1 MLDTCGSVCSDQA
14 RPKISIDFCTG
25 PLTSPEDSGSKN
37 VTIVPALAGSSAN
50 WTQSTEKLEI
60 TLGEDFQNNT
70 VYVVEYEVTNPKEW
84 GSRGA
89 CVSVDRVQRGD
100 LLLKAA
106 LMGDISVLTPRID
119 YATSQLIATTSA
131 TTCGSSC
138 GLRVLTATLFTNFP
152 LLVRCSPRITV
163 AGLSTLSSTA
173 SNSELPL
180 NAGAA
185 VDETGFRP
193 ANSSQWDK
201 SAGTLVVALVNP
213 ANILTLNSLNMFKT
227 NFTFQL
233 KNPQDVNMADTRYE
247 MSIFF
252 ADSKVDA
259 VAKKS
264 AAACK
269 RPMFVQTSNITVT
282 ATVVDSAGVGI
293 VSDSSGL
300 PTNKAYPCVSNNRM
314 QIVLKPDIDIEICDG
329 SCDMVAITGLTGMTV
344 ANIATALTSSP
355 DVISRDST
363 DGPTFDNAT
372 GTLTFKLT
380 AKLSAN
386 TNYIVWLLV
395 TNSHKIQAAPRLGI
409 TISCHSVFVG
419 MPAGM
424 EIIHAFRADVAHV
437 LPCVGHSTN
446 SPGALNRVSLQLHL
460 SGPLVHAC
468 TPKIMIEGLNGAQS
482 CGAGAQATVLKKD
495 TASTNSDMFLFDQV
509 AVGGP
514 LRQGSVQQLTLA
526 TSADVG
532 AGDYTL
538 FFNVSNACSKQQGS
552 SAISAWVVYSADSG
566 TASTPA
572 EQALARS
579 HRMALSV
586 CQNAPLSPAANAK
599 PLRTHAPSLI
609 ITALTSSSA
618 DAGAANSISVEFM
631 ANFALKPGMSMVI
644 QGLVDVTGQPMV
656 TAGNIVAQLDSV
668 KGVLTLTATAAV
680 AESTTATTWSVTT
693 KNKPAG
699 SGAVRILLSMTG
711 YSCGCAGTAQGNA
724 VSTIGPFEPAAG
736 FDFMNSSFIRTGGYD
751 LDADGIWS
759 ESEFTAFATDSG
771 NGGVPF
777 NTVDTDGDGVLNK
790 TEYEAAVAPGGG
802 GGLTAP
808 NVTDGDTGVCSVDC
822 TDFVPSFGVILT
834 LDIVCSTV
842 AYSEDPKAVLNE
854 MVGCTSPCTSTYV
867 KTGTNY
873 KWTFSSSPIRCAFIN
888 PA

>member
-1 MLDTCGSVCSDQA
+1 VCSDQA

-60 TLGEDFQNNT
+60 TLGEDLQNNT
-70 VYVVEYEVTNPKEW
+70 EYVVEYEVTNPKEW

-100 LLLKAA
+100 LLPKAA
-106 LMGDISVLTPRID
+106 LLGDISVLTPRID

-138 GLRVLTATLFTNFP
+138 GLRVLTATLSTNFP
-152 LLVRCSPRITV
+152 LLVRCTPRITV

-193 ANSSQWDK
+193 ANFSQWNR
-201 SAGTLVVALVNP
+201 STGTLVVAFVNP
-213 ANILTLNSLNMFKT
+213 ANILTLDSLNMYKT
-227 NFTFQL
+227 NFTFAL

-259 VAKKS
+259 VTKKS
-264 AAACK
+264 AAVCK
-269 RPMFVQTSNITVT
+269 RPMFVQTSYIAVT
-282 ATVVDSAGVGI
+282 TTVVDSTGAGI
-293 VSDSSGL
+293 VLNSSGL
-300 PTNKAYPCVSNNRM
+300 PTNKGYPCVSNNSM

-329 SCDMVAITGLTGMTV
+329 SCDRVAITGLTGMTV
-344 ANIATALTSSP
+344 ANITTALTLSH

-386 TNYIVWLLV
+386 TDFTIQLLV
-395 TNSHKIQAAPRLGI
+395 TNSHEIQAAPVLGI

-424 EIIHAFRADVAHV
+424 EIIPAFRADVANV

-446 SPGALNRVSLQLHL
+446 SPGALNRVSLKLHL

-468 TPKIMIEGLNGAQS
+468 TPKITIEGLSGAQS

-495 TASTNSDMFLFDQV
+495 TAGTNSDMFLFDQV

-514 LRQGSVQQLTLA
+514 LGQGSVQQLTLA

-552 SAISAWVVYSADSG
+552 SVISAWVVYSADSG
-566 TASTPA
+566 TAPTLA

-579 HRMALSV
+579 HRTTLSV
-586 CQNAPLSPAANAK
+586 CQNATLFPAANAK
-599 PLRTHAPSLI
+599 PFRTHAPSLT

-618 DAGAANSISVEFM
+618 VAGAANNISVEFM

-656 TAGNIVAQLDSV
+656 TAGIIVAQLDSV

-680 AESTTATTWSVTT
+680 AESTTATTWTVTT
-693 KNKPAG
+693 TNKPAG
-699 SGAVRILLSMTG
+699 SGDVRILLSLDG
-711 YSCGCAGTAQGNA
+711 YECGGCAGAEQGDA

-751 LDADGIWS
+751 LDANGIWS
-759 ESEFTAFATDSG
+759 ESEFTAFATVSG
-771 NGGVPF
+771 NSKVLF
-777 NTVDTDGDGVLNK
+777 SSVDTDGDGVLNK

-842 AYSEDPKAVLNE
+842 AYSENPKAVLNE
-854 MVGCTSPCTSTYV
+854 IIGCTYPCTSTYL

-888 PA
+888 TA